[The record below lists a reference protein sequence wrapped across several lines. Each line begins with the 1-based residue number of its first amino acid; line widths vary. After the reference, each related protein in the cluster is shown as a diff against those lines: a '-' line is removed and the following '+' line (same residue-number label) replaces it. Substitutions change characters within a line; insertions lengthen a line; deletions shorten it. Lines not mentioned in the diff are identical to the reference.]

1 MKTICIRIP
10 GTTDR
15 PDCKKLNEESITV
28 SSVAGKP
35 CGFFTITVKGS
46 ITVSLQSGEKLLLMR
61 KGADYPTTWSG
72 KEGAG
77 LNKYTLSSAGTYAFL
92 IVKSVFRDALV
103 FSDIT
108 QVTRFDASTAAP
120 NLNSVAGCES
130 GRGLEV
136 PVHELMK
143 FSLMQE
149 IGLRYSLTGINKKT
163 VLDLR
168 AFRNV
173 TKLYLGTANTVTNYL
188 EDVILEN
195 ETMQKLIDMN
205 LATNRIP
212 YNFNE
217 LTICRSIIFHSSP
230 SWQNI
235 RHLYPG
241 VNITWKQRLCLY
253 FVGITSGSSDD
264 FPYILDFLHVTASI
278 AGETGVVRRVQAP
291 DFTIAPRFMNDEN
304 VQKLKNICEN
314 VAEFTVGGHKVA
326 VVDNKVVINGTSY

>member
-46 ITVSLQSGEKLLLMR
+46 ITVSLQSGEKLLLM
-61 KGADYPTTWSG
+61 GSGGTYPKWPGTEKDKT
-72 KEGAG
+72 
-77 LNKYTLSSAGTYAFL
+77 NKCTLSSAGTYAF
-92 IVKSVFRDALV
+92 IIDKGVFHDALV

-120 NLNSVAGCES
+120 VSGCES

-291 DFTIAPRFMNDEN
+291 DFTIAPKFMNAEN